1 MTKWNP
7 NIYKFHHSLEHV
19 IDPRTKPVIASRFA
33 LSGVLKFTYSAIH
46 VHLRAQ
52 THVFKSFEKMLVN
65 VFQNKSVYKVPI
77 ILKDEK
83 FNFPFKNQQTLI
95 IINKA
100 ISEKLCE

>member
-1 MTKWNP
+1 
-7 NIYKFHHSLEHV
+7 
-19 IDPRTKPVIASRFA
+19 
-33 LSGVLKFTYSAIH
+33 
-46 VHLRAQ
+46 
-52 THVFKSFEKMLVN
+52 MLVN

-100 ISEKLCE
+100 TGYFWEIMRIKISINKNHKNYQKSFYYLALNYKHYL

>member
-1 MTKWNP
+1 MFLN
-7 NIYKFHHSLEHV
+7 L
-19 IDPRTKPVIASRFA
+19 
-33 LSGVLKFTYSAIH
+33 LK
-46 VHLRAQ
+46 
-52 THVFKSFEKMLVN
+52 KMLVN